1 MQGSIYR
8 LRFMVLFTYY
18 MKYLNRFLLSIAAL
32 GLLVFLVPQSVYAAS
47 VPANPPAGSS
57 YADRLAQRKAER
69 DIKLDDKDAK
79 RLGEQCTG
87 AQGKIRTLY
96 QSVTK
101 TIEDRK
107 KSYHRVDAKLWVT
120 IGRLKLADRD
130 TFELEK
136 QRSNLADK
144 INDFQTTATN
154 YTQTLDDIQLIN
166 CKADVVGFKA
176 LLETAR
182 IYRQQVVDKSSSI
195 HDYTAN
201 DIKKT
206 LAGHVSEMQP
216 KTEGNN

>member
-1 MQGSIYR
+1 MKKFS
-8 LRFMVLFTYY
+8 RF
-18 MKYLNRFLLSIAAL
+18 AL
-32 GLLVFLVPQSVYAAS
+32 GLMFLALLAVSTSQSVLAAS

-57 YADRLAQRKAER
+57 YTDRLAQRKAER
-69 DIKLDDKDAK
+69 DIKLDAKDAK

-87 AQGKIRTLY
+87 AQGKIRTVY
-96 QSVTK
+96 QGVTK
-101 TIEDRK
+101 TLEERK
-107 KSYHRVDAKLWVT
+107 KAYHQVDAKLWVT

-144 INDFQTTATN
+144 INDFQTTSSN

-182 IYRQQVVDKSSSI
+182 IYRQQVLDKSSAI
-195 HDYTAN
+195 HDYIVN
-201 DIKKT
+201 DIKTT
-206 LAGHVSEMQP
+206 LAGHVSDMQP